1 MSRPHLKRVWGLW
14 PHAALMPISLLMILP
29 IAWLV
34 ISSFKSQDDFFTSL
48 FLPVDEAGSIALD
61 RLTLSHFRRLFAEA
75 GIGRALLNSVFLC
88 ATLAILASV
97 CCAAGGYALARLRFV
112 GSRAF
117 TLAVLAILVVPPPL
131 LLAPTYDLM
140 HHLGLLD
147 SYLAIIL
154 PGLAP
159 AFGVFLFRQAAIQ
172 SIPRELLEAARIDG
186 FGELNIFM
194 SVALPLMRPML
205 GAFAMITYLAMWN
218 NFFGPQVMLHS
229 PEKMPLAVAVANMK
243 GVYYTDYGLQMAAT
257 LLSVAPVLLLFLLLQ
272 RDFVSGLASGA
283 VKG

>member
-1 MSRPHLKRVWGLW
+1 MSRPHLKRVQGLW

-48 FLPVDEAGSIALD
+48 FLPIDESGSIALD
-61 RLTLSHFRRLFAEA
+61 RLTLSHFRRLFTEA

-88 ATLAILASV
+88 ATLAILASF

-117 TLAVLAILVVPPPL
+117 TIAVLAILVVPPPL
-131 LLAPTYDLM
+131 LLAPTYELM
-140 HHLGLLD
+140 HRLGLLD

-218 NFFGPQVMLHS
+218 NFIGPQVML
-229 PEKMPLAVAVANMK
+229 
-243 GVYYTDYGLQMAAT
+243 
-257 LLSVAPVLLLFLLLQ
+257 
-272 RDFVSGLASGA
+272 
-283 VKG
+283 